1 VKEKWLAEFLITK
14 SRPKPYFVENI
25 YCMDRK
31 YWERIAPAYN
41 DEIFD
46 VLHND
51 KKAIIRS
58 AIEKIAGPGKTV
70 LDAGCAIGKWL
81 PVLAPAFKKV
91 IAADISAKNLEIAAK
106 NFPGYINVNYLRA
119 DLSSP
124 TIKLPKCDVT
134 ICINAILTDSMKKRN
149 AFFKNLSSCTRKA
162 GYLVL
167 TVPALESWMFSR
179 IIQQKWNIDK
189 KYYSDK
195 ISGAMALKKY
205 KNMIQ
210 GNMDLDHVPTKHY
223 LKEELQL
230 LLANEGFNT
239 LDTQKIEYDWST
251 EFHQPPK
258 WLKEP
263 KPWDWMVLA
272 QKK

>member
-1 VKEKWLAEFLITK
+1 
-14 SRPKPYFVENI
+14 
-25 YCMDRK
+25 
-31 YWERIAPAYN
+31 
-41 DEIFD
+41 
-46 VLHND
+46 
-51 KKAIIRS
+51 
-58 AIEKIAGPGKTV
+58 
-70 LDAGCAIGKWL
+70 
-81 PVLAPAFKKV
+81 
-91 IAADISAKNLEIAAK
+91 
-106 NFPGYINVNYLRA
+106 
-119 DLSSP
+119 
-124 TIKLPKCDVT
+124 
-134 ICINAILTDSMKKRN
+134 
-149 AFFKNLSSCTRKA
+149 
-162 GYLVL
+162 
-167 TVPALESWMFSR
+167 
-179 IIQQKWNIDK
+179 
-189 KYYSDK
+189 
-195 ISGAMALKKY
+195 ALKKY